1 MASARN
7 AVISGDHKGA
17 FCGNNCGGLELRDV
31 HFNLP
36 LTKETIKNYTIL
48 DAEERKSGS
57 SAVMRAGVGALLLG
71 PIGLAAGLSAKRK
84 GIYTIA
90 IEFKNG
96 ERSLIE
102 IDEKY
107 YKKFIED
114 MF

>member
-17 FCGNNCGGLELRDV
+17 FCRNIHGVLELYEGKFTV
-31 HFNLP
+31 Q
-36 LTKETIKNYTIL
+36 LTKNTIGSYTIL